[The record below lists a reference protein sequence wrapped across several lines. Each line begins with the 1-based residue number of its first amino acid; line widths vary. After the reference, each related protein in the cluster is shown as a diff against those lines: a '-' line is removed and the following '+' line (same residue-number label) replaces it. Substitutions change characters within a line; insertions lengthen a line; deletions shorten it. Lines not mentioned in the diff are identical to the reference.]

1 MRFGDMAGT
10 SRFDAGFAMGAYGIC
25 GIPLWNGYVS
35 KTLLHE
41 SIVEYIEVLG
51 ARGADAL
58 PFQVLEWAF
67 LLAGGLTV
75 AYMAKLFAAIFLE
88 RPQWAGR
95 GMTGKSGTP
104 ARLPALPWA
113 ALLVSSLLWGWP
125 PTGLWT
131 LWQISAV
138 RF

>member
-1 MRFGDMAGT
+1 M
-10 SRFDAGFAMGAYGIC
+10 
-25 GIPLWNGYVS
+25 S

-75 AYMAKLFAAIFLE
+75 AYMAKAVCGHFS
-88 RPQWAGR
+88 
-95 GMTGKSGTP
+95 GKGP
-104 ARLPALPWA
+104 NGP
-113 ALLVSSLLWGWP
+113 GE
-125 PTGLWT
+125 G
-131 LWQISAV
+131 
-138 RF
+138 

>member
-1 MRFGDMAGT
+1 MLV
-10 SRFDAGFAMGAYGIC
+10 FAMGAYGIC

-51 ARGADAL
+51 AQGADAL

-67 LLAGGLTV
+67 PPGGR
-75 AYMAKLFAAIFLE
+75 AYGCLHGKAVCGHFFWK

-95 GMTGKSGTP
+95 GMTGEKRYAGTAACFYP
-104 ARLPALPWA
+104 GRLWLCLLPLMGMA
-113 ALLVSSLLWGWP
+113 

-131 LWQISAV
+131 VWQISAV